1 MTLEEAIKA
10 EEAETLAYEEC
21 LNSLDDNMPTDMW
34 NEFNKSLGKQMD
46 YHRQL
51 AEWLRELNK
60 IKHLFSVTE
69 KLFRANFRD
78 GLIDVVDGYDILFSE
93 HKQLRE
99 IFEEVNTDANT

>member
-1 MTLEEAIKA
+1 MTLEEAILHA
-10 EEAETLAYEEC
+10 EEVADQLEGKDGYAYTDSTCDEC
-21 LNSLDDNMPTDMW
+21 AK
-34 NEFNKSLGKQMD
+34 E
-46 YHRQL
+46 HRQL

-69 KLFRANFRD
+69 KLFRANFRG

-99 IFEEVNTDANT
+99 IFEEVNANENSD